1 MKRLLA
7 PLSVGV
13 GATRHL
19 IWYLSY
25 QITGE
30 TRDAA
35 RSATPWARLTRPTHS
50 GRSIDSSA
58 SVRFRPRRMMRW
70 TG

>member
-7 PLSVGV
+7 PLTLGV

-25 QITGE
+25 QMTGE
-30 TRDAA
+30 TREAS
-35 RSATPWARLTRPTHS
+35 RGTPGEP
-50 GRSIDSSA
+50 A
-58 SVRFRPRRMMRW
+58 SRVEHPQ
-70 TG
+70 TTS

>member
-1 MKRLLA
+1 MKRLLT

-25 QITGE
+25 QMTGE
-30 TRDAA
+30 TRDEGGSA
-35 RSATPWARLTRPTHS
+35 RQRLASPI
-50 GRSIDSSA
+50 GR
-58 SVRFRPRRMMRW
+58 
-70 TG
+70 T

>member
-7 PLSVGV
+7 PLAVGV

-19 IWYLSY
+19 IWFLSY

-30 TRDAA
+30 TREAA
-35 RSATPWARLTRPTHS
+35 RTSRGGLSSPT
-50 GRSIDSSA
+50 GR
-58 SVRFRPRRMMRW
+58 
-70 TG
+70 T

>member
-7 PLSVGV
+7 PLNVGV

-30 TRDAA
+30 TREAA
-35 RSATPWARLTRPTHS
+35 RTPPGGL
-50 GRSIDSSA
+50 A
-58 SVRFRPRRMMRW
+58 SPAER
-70 TG
+70 T

>member
-7 PLSVGV
+7 PLAVGV
-13 GATRHL
+13 GAARHL

-30 TRDAA
+30 TREATRTA
-35 RSATPWARLTRPTHS
+35 RRGLASPTE
-50 GRSIDSSA
+50 R
-58 SVRFRPRRMMRW
+58 
-70 TG
+70 T

>member
-7 PLSVGV
+7 PLNAGV

-25 QITGE
+25 QMTGE
-30 TRDAA
+30 TREAA
-35 RSATPWARLTRPTHS
+35 HTAS
-50 GRSIDSSA
+50 GELA
-58 SVRFRPRRMMRW
+58 SPAER
-70 TG
+70 T

>member
-1 MKRLLA
+1 MGAMKRLLT

-25 QITGE
+25 QMTGE
-30 TRDAA
+30 A
-35 RSATPWARLTRPTHS
+35 RGNS
-50 GRSIDSSA
+50 GNADRSLA
-58 SVRFRPRRMMRW
+58 SPIGR
-70 TG
+70 T

>member
-7 PLSVGV
+7 PLTAGV

-25 QITGE
+25 QMTGE
-30 TRDAA
+30 TRE
-35 RSATPWARLTRPTHS
+35 ATRTAPAGLVSPAER
-50 GRSIDSSA
+50 A
-58 SVRFRPRRMMRW
+58 
-70 TG
+70 

>member
-7 PLSVGV
+7 PLNVG
-13 GATRHL
+13 GRATRHL

-30 TRDAA
+30 TRE
-35 RSATPWARLTRPTHS
+35 ATRTAPGGL
-50 GRSIDSSA
+50 SSPA
-58 SVRFRPRRMMRW
+58 ERA
-70 TG
+70 

>member
-19 IWYLSY
+19 IWYLTY

-30 TRDAA
+30 TRDASRTTQRELA
-35 RSATPWARLTRPTHS
+35 SPA
-50 GRSIDSSA
+50 GR
-58 SVRFRPRRMMRW
+58 
-70 TG
+70 T

>member
-7 PLSVGV
+7 PLTVGV

-30 TRDAA
+30 TREAA
-35 RSATPWARLTRPTHS
+35 RTPDGGLTSPT
-50 GRSIDSSA
+50 
-58 SVRFRPRRMMRW
+58 VR
-70 TG
+70 T

>member
-7 PLSVGV
+7 PLNVGV

-30 TRDAA
+30 TREAA
-35 RSATPWARLTRPTHS
+35 RTATGEFASPAESA
-50 GRSIDSSA
+50 
-58 SVRFRPRRMMRW
+58 
-70 TG
+70 

>member
-7 PLSVGV
+7 PLTLGV

-30 TRDAA
+30 TN
-35 RSATPWARLTRPTHS
+35 SQPSTPPDRLASRAERP
-50 GRSIDSSA
+50 
-58 SVRFRPRRMMRW
+58 
-70 TG
+70 

>member
-7 PLSVGV
+7 PLNVGV

-35 RSATPWARLTRPTHS
+35 RTPSSDASSQRTRLAGPAAEHL
-50 GRSIDSSA
+50 DSSR
-58 SVRFRPRRMMRW
+58 RFGFGR
-70 TG
+70 GG

>member
-7 PLSVGV
+7 PLTVGV

-30 TRDAA
+30 TREAA
-35 RSATPWARLTRPTHS
+35 RTPPGGLASPR
-50 GRSIDSSA
+50 GR
-58 SVRFRPRRMMRW
+58 
-70 TG
+70 T

>member
-7 PLSVGV
+7 PLNVGV

-30 TRDAA
+30 TREAA
-35 RSATPWARLTRPTHS
+35 RTPADGLASTAERP
-50 GRSIDSSA
+50 
-58 SVRFRPRRMMRW
+58 
-70 TG
+70 

>member
-7 PLSVGV
+7 PLTVGV

-30 TRDAA
+30 TRE
-35 RSATPWARLTRPTHS
+35 ATRTAPGGL
-50 GRSIDSSA
+50 A
-58 SVRFRPRRMMRW
+58 SPAER
-70 TG
+70 T

>member
-7 PLSVGV
+7 PLTVGV

-30 TRDAA
+30 TREAA
-35 RSATPWARLTRPTHS
+35 RAPRGGLASPT
-50 GRSIDSSA
+50 GR
-58 SVRFRPRRMMRW
+58 
-70 TG
+70 T

>member
-7 PLSVGV
+7 PLAVGV

-30 TRDAA
+30 TREAA
-35 RSATPWARLTRPTHS
+35 RTPPGAL
-50 GRSIDSSA
+50 A
-58 SVRFRPRRMMRW
+58 SR
-70 TG
+70 TGGT

>member
-7 PLSVGV
+7 PLTLGV

-25 QITGE
+25 QMTGE
-30 TRDAA
+30 A
-35 RSATPWARLTRPTHS
+35 RGQARTSSDRLTRRAERT
-50 GRSIDSSA
+50 
-58 SVRFRPRRMMRW
+58 
-70 TG
+70 

>member
-25 QITGE
+25 QMTGQASHPGGNHH
-30 TRDAA
+30 RGLA
-35 RSATPWARLTRPTHS
+35 SPTE
-50 GRSIDSSA
+50 R
-58 SVRFRPRRMMRW
+58 
-70 TG
+70 T